1 MTFGGLDASKF
12 DASTLVTV
20 DNVSQ
25 DGFWE
30 AAMDGVSADGQD
42 LGLQGRSA
50 ILDTGTTLIIAPQA
64 DADAVHAAIPGAQSD
79 GQGGYTIP
87 CTSNTSVALG
97 FGGSQF
103 AINPVDLLFTPVDP
117 NDPTGD
123 CVSGISA
130 GEIDGATTWLVSLSA
145 ECGCEW
151 KLTIVRVDW
160 RCVPQERLHVCE
172 PEQEPDLTR
181 KARLSLWPHSP
192 TLSPRTDSAR
202 PRGPTTILPHLAC
215 LLVCCLGLAS
225 DCSLSTLTALATAD
239 TAMYPPR
246 GHCITLLPR
255 RTSLLTGVSSTSI
268 SSRVAY
274 LHALLLLTALTRIY
288 GLDIFPPTF
297 ALRFALR
304 CLSLVR
310 SRACCCVFP
319 RSIPHLQY
327 IAMQ

>member
-1 MTFGGLDASKF
+1 MSPRCSLSSRPQTLSEEGVDTPPESLAKQGLIDEAIASFKISRLSDELNDGEVTFGGLDASKF

-87 CTSNTSVALG
+87 CTSNTSIALG

-151 KLTIVRVDW
+151 KLMSVRVC
-160 RCVPQERLHVCE
+160 R
-172 PEQEPDLTR
+172 
-181 KARLSLWPHSP
+181 
-192 TLSPRTDSAR
+192 
-202 PRGPTTILPHLAC
+202 
-215 LLVCCLGLAS
+215 
-225 DCSLSTLTALATAD
+225 LAT
-239 TAMYPPR
+239 
-246 GHCITLLPR
+246 CSS
-255 RTSLLTGVSSTSI
+255 RTST
-268 SSRVAY
+268 
-274 LHALLLLTALTRIY
+274 
-288 GLDIFPPTF
+288 
-297 ALRFALR
+297 
-304 CLSLVR
+304 CL
-310 SRACCCVFP
+310 
-319 RSIPHLQY
+319 
-327 IAMQ
+327 